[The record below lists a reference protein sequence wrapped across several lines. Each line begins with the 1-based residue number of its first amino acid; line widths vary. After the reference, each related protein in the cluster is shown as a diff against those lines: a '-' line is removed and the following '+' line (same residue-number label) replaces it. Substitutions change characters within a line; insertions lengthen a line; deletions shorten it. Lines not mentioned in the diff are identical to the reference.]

1 MRNPIMALGVVATL
15 GAALAGCQSPQTTA
29 AMASNDYRLRHPI
42 LVTEQPETLD
52 LPVAPGTR
60 RLSHDYTGR
69 IAAFGSEAR
78 AQGVGGVEILVPSGA
93 ATESAGHALAPQI
106 RSALAKGG
114 VPARQIAVRSYPV
127 GDPSAAAP
135 IRIGY
140 SRVKASAGTCG
151 HWPDN
156 IGGGIGPNVDY
167 YNYGCSQQ
175 ANLAAMVANPADLL
189 GPRAQGAA
197 DQNRRAVVFA
207 KYRSGEQT
215 ASNYKE
221 GDGARISSAG
231 GSGGN

>member
-1 MRNPIMALGVVATL
+1 MRIPMKALILSAGVAAVL
-15 GAALAGCQSPQTTA
+15 GGCQSQQTA
-29 AMASNDYRLRHPI
+29 ASLATTDYRLRHPI
-42 LVTEQPETLD
+42 LITEQPETLD

-60 RLSHDYTGR
+60 QLSRDYTSR
-69 IAAFGSEAR
+69 IAAFGSQAR
-78 AQGVGGVEILVPSGA
+78 ASGAGSVEILVPSGA

-114 VPARQIAVRSYPV
+114 VPARSISTSSYPV

-156 IGGGIGPNVDY
+156 LGGGIGANVDN
-167 YNYGCSQQ
+167 YNFGCATQS
-175 ANLAAMVANPADLL
+175 NLAAMVANPADLL
-189 GPRAQGAA
+189 GPRPQGAA

-207 KYRSGEQT
+207 KYRNGERT
-215 ASNYKE
+215 ASEYKE
-221 GDGARISSAG
+221 GVGAQISNVG
-231 GSGGN
+231 GGN